1 MNDTLLELN
10 KSKYE
15 HEKDRNGIQFT
26 KCELFLRI
34 CEPKNGL
41 LYRNANHVF
50 SNFLPI
56 LI

>member
-1 MNDTLLELN
+1 MNDTLMELN
-10 KSKYE
+10 KWKDE
-15 HEKDRNGIQFT
+15 LERDRNGIQLT
-26 KCELFLRI
+26 KCESFLRI

-50 SNFLPI
+50 LNFLPI